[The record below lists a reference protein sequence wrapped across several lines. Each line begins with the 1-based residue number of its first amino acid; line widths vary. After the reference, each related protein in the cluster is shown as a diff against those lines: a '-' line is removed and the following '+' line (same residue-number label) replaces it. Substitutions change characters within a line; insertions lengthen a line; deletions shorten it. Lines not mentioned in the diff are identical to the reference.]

1 MAGASGLYARLAC
14 MRELRSR
21 SLDPRVCAASR
32 VGIWHVKAGL
42 SKMVEDMPAAL
53 HTGAVW
59 SRLIAHDRVWCRFLP
74 KCVSF
79 LTNPLQVHS
88 QPDCTFKCIFDHFN
102 MYYVYDAFQTSRIRA
117 PSLQAAI
124 CIRRER
130 IHTAFKKMHLN
141 ACACIQ
147 NRAHSILSAFACIPQ
162 LLHSG

>member
-79 LTNPLQVHS
+79 LTNPIQVHS
-88 QPDCTFKCIFDHFN
+88 QPDCTFKCISITSTCITYMMHSKQVAFVHLHF
-102 MYYVYDAFQTSRIRA
+102 
-117 PSLQAAI
+117 
-124 CIRRER
+124 RR
-130 IHTAFKKMHLN
+130 
-141 ACACIQ
+141 Q
-147 NRAHSILSAFACIPQ
+147 SAFVENVFI
-162 LLHSG
+162 LHSRRCI